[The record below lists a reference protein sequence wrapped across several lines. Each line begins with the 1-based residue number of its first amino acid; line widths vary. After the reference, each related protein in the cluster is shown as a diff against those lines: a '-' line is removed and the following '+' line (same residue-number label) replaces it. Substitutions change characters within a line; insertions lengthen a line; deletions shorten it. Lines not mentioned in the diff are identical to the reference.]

1 MNPDSDINP
10 AQNVFLCLLRFLVG
24 ILLDSWK
31 DFFLQRCSEKF
42 SFENSGICIQNHT
55 PTVLKSRSN
64 ECTFWNTFWACAV
77 ESNFAQ
83 NKKSIFLRVP
93 AGFSKIFLA
102 ESYLQLKT
110 LRLRCFLNPDPH
122 TNIAE
127 KAFLCLQPFFAGILL
142 DSRKHFFLKRWSEK
156 SSFEHCKICIQNR
169 VSTVLKSR

>member
-1 MNPDSDINP
+1 MNPDSHTNS
-10 AQNVFLCLLRFLVG
+10 AQNVFLCLQHFFSS
-24 ILLDSWK
+24 ILLDSRNI
-31 DFFLQRCSEKF
+31 FSLRRCSEKF
-42 SFENSGICIQNHT
+42 SLENFEICIQNRV
-55 PTVLKSRSN
+55 PTVLKSCSN
-64 ECTFWNTFWACAV
+64 ECTCWNTFWACAV
-77 ESNFAQ
+77 ESNLAQ

-142 DSRKHFFLKRWSEK
+142 DSRTFF
-156 SSFEHCKICIQNR
+156 SSHLISCAVTYDWGDLWIRIL
-169 VSTVLKSR
+169 TLT